1 MIGSAR
7 SAWERLRA
15 EAASCTR
22 CDLYRHATQTVF
34 GEGPEDATLMFVGE
48 QPGDQE
54 DLSGRPFVGPAGQVF
69 DRAIA
74 AAGIYRTGV
83 YVTNAVK
90 HFKFEQR
97 GKRRIHQKPDAG
109 EITACRWWIEQETLL
124 IKPKVTVALGA
135 TAARSLFGKVM
146 AIGKERGRP
155 HTLPG
160 GGEAWITVHPSFLLR
175 MPDRAA
181 ADEEFEGFVE
191 DLKKVRDRLA

>member
-1 MIGSAR
+1 MVGSAR
-7 SAWERLRA
+7 TAWERLRA
-15 EAASCTR
+15 EAIGCTR

-34 GEGPEDATLMFVGE
+34 GEGPVDAALMFVGE

-54 DLSGRPFVGPAGQVF
+54 DLAGRPFVGPAGQVF

-74 AAGIYRTGV
+74 AAGIDRTGV

-135 TAARSLFGKVM
+135 TAARALFGKVM

-155 HTLPG
+155 HTLPS
-160 GGEAWITVHPSFLLR
+160 GGEAWITIHPSFLLR

-181 ADEEFEGFVE
+181 ADEEFEHFVE
-191 DLKKVRDRLA
+191 DLKAVKERLA